1 MLVRNY
7 LATTGQRQITVIIS
21 ANIRS
26 PDIAALATGQG
37 WRGTENITLV
47 INAGV
52 DVATL
57 QISGIPDDR
66 LHIIN
71 NGRIGGVL
79 NSGTGLYT
87 RIRILVTNNGTIFGG
102 GGMGGRGSSA
112 GYSYPGG
119 TSDTAQGG
127 VGGNGAG
134 FTASAAVSMVAR
146 DTSPAPT
153 SGSYVSYSGAIFP
166 GDTRPWAQGGFGGS
180 GGAIG
185 VAGANGENAS
195 SGGTG
200 ATGSVPGSPPAAAG
214 YYVDGNSYITWL
226 ATGTR
231 LGRVI

>member
-1 MLVRNY
+1 M
-7 LATTGQRQITVIIS
+7 ASGQRQITVTITAS
-21 ANIRS
+21 VRS
-26 PDIAALATGQG
+26 PDIAALATAQG

-71 NGRIGGVL
+71 NGRIGGVF

-87 RIRILVTNNGTIFGG
+87 RTRVLVTNNGTVFGG
-102 GGMGGRGSSA
+102 GGKGGNGGSA
-112 GYSYPGG
+112 GYIYTGG
-119 TSDTAQGG
+119 YSDTAFGG

-134 FTASAAVSMVAR
+134 FSASGSVTMVAK
-146 DTSPAPT
+146 DTNPAPT
-153 SGSYVSYSGAIFP
+153 NGTYTSYGGAIFP
-166 GDTRPWAQGGFGGS
+166 GDTRPWAQGGVGGN
-180 GGAIG
+180 GGDIG
-185 VAGANGENAS
+185 VAGSNGTGAA

-200 ATGSVPGSPPAAAG
+200 ATSPQPGSPPAAAG
-214 YYVDGNSYITWL
+214 YYLDGSAYVTWL